1 MSESVEEK
9 RQEVAMTTQQILEVM
24 AENFRQT
31 NAKLVASSE
40 DIKASG
46 ARIEMAFELG
56 NSALAEIRA
65 HRESTAVAIGEIKS
79 EIEKSISDVNEDVFS
94 LASRISALEASKEE
108 SQAVQANPDMEA
120 ALAPVMAQLRRLDN
134 ELESRVAGTRREL
147 ESKINEQAY
156 RLEGKIKQA
165 RAKQSLASLDTGQR
179 QVDFRLDFESEQK
192 SGSESE
198 GEVTKKPPE
207 SKSSPSARS
216 PVRASAQGGDSRE
229 GPEAMEG
236 ISSRSHM
243 VGTAKAPATPGNIR
257 ADIPSQDA
265 RRQGKLLLQVEGVE
279 PERGKKAGGGGLSAD
294 RLILGLPL
302 ESLLDPGG
310 LEPMQMASERNASV
324 IVPIT
329 QVTWLLRHLDYKS
342 VMHLLME
349 VYRSYRRVSVDK
361 AFNLVDHISPQVRM
375 HLLMDLRVRKYHALA
390 DKITEDNIMEVA
402 SDDLIVLMMM
412 EYMRPKSPQEY
423 EEAMYE
429 AVPHFPK
436 VSPAPFGVTDFDKH
450 FAPLVMKIVSTVLTV
465 DKYMRHG
472 LREEDKKNLPVP
484 GWGDKDERGAVQI
497 AMECLDPWTKNFE
510 AMIKAKRGG
519 KMLRHASCLKTFEDL
534 VLEVTDDYTRLAVTT
549 RQAQLRTNPSEKPEA
564 VKARLE
570 EKRLQ
575 KGFINGQNEKRKAA
589 AAANLGRIDAQSWLE
604 QQEYDW
610 QQSQYM
616 AHQYGP
622 QFYGVDWQNPARED
636 RGPQPVRNFQGAPRG
651 SYGGARDAGS
661 GRGRGPPMRG
671 GNGRGMMSSRGTPG
685 RDVRRPSPAAAVP
698 PPKGFSV
705 EPLVCF
711 KFAIHNECEKG
722 DACDYSHDKK
732 LAEEYIAKMIARYM
746 SSKNYNPSVKVVGSQ
761 PQLRQLVAD
770 FEIEEEAWYEFQR
783 WYRGQE
789 GDDEEGEYD
798 ACGGGELQDDAEDL
812 VAEHEAR
819 SRS

>member
-1 MSESVEEK
+1 
-9 RQEVAMTTQQILEVM
+9 
-24 AENFRQT
+24 
-31 NAKLVASSE
+31 
-40 DIKASG
+40 
-46 ARIEMAFELG
+46 
-56 NSALAEIRA
+56 
-65 HRESTAVAIGEIKS
+65 
-79 EIEKSISDVNEDVFS
+79 
-94 LASRISALEASKEE
+94 
-108 SQAVQANPDMEA
+108 
-120 ALAPVMAQLRRLDN
+120 MAQLRRLDN

-229 GPEAMEG
+229 GPEVMETEVDSDVEGREREVAKKPPESKSSPSARSPVGASAQGGDSREGPEAMEE

-436 VSPAPFGVTDFDKH
+436 VSPVPFGVTDFDKH

-589 AAANLGRIDAQSWLE
+589 AAANLSRIDAQSWLE

-616 AHQYGP
+616 AHQYGS

-711 KFAIHNECEKG
+711 KFAIHSECEKG

-798 ACGGGELQDDAEDL
+798 VGGGGELQDDAEDL
-812 VAEHEAR
+812 VADHEAR